1 MGGNVLLRKKN
12 GNHSLMD
19 SFKMSIN
26 EVDHVQDV
34 QINYG
39 AYTQSHPS
47 SKLVEYA
54 FNIENCSS
62 LRDFVLLTKMDF
74 SQEHYIK
81 RHLFGKSFENMEC
94 PSLTKCY
101 MRCIT
106 IGQTFSDTFSFV
118 DLEKCYIHCSFFKD
132 GGLML
137 IYGEK

>member
-1 MGGNVLLRKKN
+1 MGGNVLLQKKN
-12 GNHSLMD
+12 GNRSLMD

-39 AYTQSHPS
+39 AYTQSCAS

-54 FNIENCSS
+54 FNVANCSS

-74 SQEHYIK
+74 SQERYIK
-81 RHLFGKSFENMEC
+81 RRLFGKSFENMEC

-106 IGQTFSDTFSFV
+106 IRHIFSDTFSFV
-118 DLEKCYIHCSFFKD
+118 YL
-132 GGLML
+132 
-137 IYGEK
+137 